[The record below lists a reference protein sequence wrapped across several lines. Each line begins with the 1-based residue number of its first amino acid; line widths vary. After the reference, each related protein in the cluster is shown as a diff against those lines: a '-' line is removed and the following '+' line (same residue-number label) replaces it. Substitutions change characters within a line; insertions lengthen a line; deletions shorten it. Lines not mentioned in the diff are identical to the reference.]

1 MAFIHRPER
10 KKQMSVSA
18 TEKDTSLLL
27 KESTGKCQKQRK
39 WGYTKEKEKK
49 HFTLCYQSIQ
59 KYLGKATGFKH
70 IDIAKQLT
78 SSLFL
83 HTLFSSGL
91 IQQPKETVL
100 LPPNS
105 AGHGSSF
112 QHEHQQRLPGALNS
126 WATSAPKQPQHQ
138 QKLLLPPDLHGS
150 SAATEVSL
158 LCTPF
163 IISERGTDSWPLRDS
178 ITNPCLTSLSDKPG
192 SQPRRPPE
200 HLKCQKEKNELQT
213 GEALQTTPNPDSSP

>member
-27 KESTGKCQKQRK
+27 KVSTGKCQKQRK

-83 HTLFSSGL
+83 HTPFSSGL

-100 LPPNS
+100 HPPNS

-112 QHEHQQRLPGALNS
+112 QHEHQQRLPGPQLLGHLCS
-126 WATSAPKQPQHQ
+126 ETAPAPAEAAAPPRSPWIISSHRG
-138 QKLLLPPDLHGS
+138 LPPLH
-150 SAATEVSL
+150 
-158 LCTPF
+158 PF
-163 IISERGTDSWPLRDS
+163 HNFRAW
-178 ITNPCLTSLSDKPG
+178 C
-192 SQPRRPPE
+192 
-200 HLKCQKEKNELQT
+200 
-213 GEALQTTPNPDSSP
+213 

>member
-1 MAFIHRPER
+1 MAPASS
-10 KKQMSVSA
+10 MSISR
-18 TEKDTSLLL
+18 
-27 KESTGKCQKQRK
+27 GCQ
-39 WGYTKEKEKK
+39 G
-49 HFTLCYQSIQ
+49 
-59 KYLGKATGFKH
+59 
-70 IDIAKQLT
+70 
-78 SSLFL
+78 
-83 HTLFSSGL
+83 
-91 IQQPKETVL
+91 
-100 LPPNS
+100 
-105 AGHGSSF
+105 
-112 QHEHQQRLPGALNS
+112 LNS

-192 SQPRRPPE
+192 SQPQRPPE

-213 GEALQTTPNPDSSP
+213 GEALQTTPNPDSSPWDKEWKTGHCAVVAFLPTIEWKLDQQNWQLWKTRLVV